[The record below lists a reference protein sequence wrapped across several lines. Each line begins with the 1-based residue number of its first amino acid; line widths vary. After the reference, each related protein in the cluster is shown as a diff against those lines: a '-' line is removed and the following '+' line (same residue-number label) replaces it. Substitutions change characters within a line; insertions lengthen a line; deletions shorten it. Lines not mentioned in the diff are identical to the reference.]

1 MAEALR
7 RSPETITTLLTGYTP
22 IQNEKLKKKTTIFLR
37 SGILSVGNSERAR
50 LEWLSV
56 PHDEASGGKS
66 QRLEE

>member
-1 MAEALR
+1 MAESLQ

-22 IQNEKLKKKTTIFLR
+22 IQNEKLKKTTIFLC